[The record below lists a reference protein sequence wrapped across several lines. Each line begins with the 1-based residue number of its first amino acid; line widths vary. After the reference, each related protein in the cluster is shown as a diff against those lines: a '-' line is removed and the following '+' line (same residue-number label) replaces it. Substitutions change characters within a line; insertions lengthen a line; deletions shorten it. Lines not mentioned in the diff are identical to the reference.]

1 MPSVEMLLDDDWVEL
16 ADAAV
21 QDIGSGVY
29 RVSFSLIPT
38 MPKRTRAYDTKRLR
52 LYRRREAIQV
62 VGEQVTD
69 NKVVI
74 IARL

>member
-29 RVSFSLIPT
+29 RVSFSLTPP
-38 MPKRTRAYDTKRLR
+38 MPKRTRAYDNQRLR

-69 NKVVI
+69 GHVVV